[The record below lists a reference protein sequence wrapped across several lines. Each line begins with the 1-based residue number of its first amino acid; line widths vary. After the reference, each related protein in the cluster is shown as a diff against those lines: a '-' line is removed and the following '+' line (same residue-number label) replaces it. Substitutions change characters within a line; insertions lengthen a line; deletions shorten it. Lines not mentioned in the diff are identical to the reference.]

1 MTAQYECYQKI
12 MQDPIHRKE
21 GRAYLLTRVY
31 KGKRSAGIITVI
43 RKPLIISILLLVA
56 ISFQAVTVF
65 VPFFRSIILGFM
77 KIKQDVLL
85 PAHSIT
91 SYITQ
96 SCCLT

>member
-21 GRAYLLTRVY
+21 GRACFLTRVY

-43 RKPLIISILLLVA
+43 REPLIISILLLVA
-56 ISFQAVTVF
+56 VIFQAVTVC
-65 VPFFRSIILGFM
+65 VQFFRSVILGLM

-96 SCCLT
+96 SCYFA